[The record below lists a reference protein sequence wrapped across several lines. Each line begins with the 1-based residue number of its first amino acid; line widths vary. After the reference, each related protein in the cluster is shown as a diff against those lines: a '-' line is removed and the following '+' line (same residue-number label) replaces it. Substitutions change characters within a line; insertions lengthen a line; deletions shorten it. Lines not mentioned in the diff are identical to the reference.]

1 MPVRDIAMDAS
12 AAILLIGAALLATAA
27 AGAARWRGATR
38 TLRARLEA
46 NREPVTPESVDF
58 RALDGLPAP
67 VRRYLRRV
75 LVEGA
80 PMIAGVSVRHR
91 GTFDMGKQSPWWRPF
106 ASEQRVV
113 TRRPGF
119 DWDARIAAL
128 PGLPVRVHDAYVG
141 GEGVLHASLLG
152 LVTLVREPASRA
164 LAEGELMRWLAES
177 AWYPTVLL
185 PGPALRWD
193 AVDERSAR
201 ATLRDG
207 DLALAMLF
215 TFGDDGLTETV
226 RAEARGRTV
235 GGRVVPT
242 PWQGRYW
249 RYEPRAG
256 MLVPME
262 AEVAWLTP
270 EGARPYWRG
279 RIVDIHHEFAR

>member
-1 MPVRDIAMDAS
+1 MQTAL
-12 AAILLIGAALLATAA
+12 ILLLVALGAMAA
-27 AGAARWRGATR
+27 AAAWGGVRWNRGTLA
-38 TLRARLEA
+38 LRAGLEA
-46 NREPVTPESVDF
+46 SREPVTPASVDF
-58 RALDGLPAP
+58 RALDGLPPP
-67 VRRYLRRV
+67 VQRYLRRV
-75 LVEGA
+75 LVDGA
-80 PMIAGVSVRHR
+80 PMIAGVSVRHL
-91 GTFDMGKQSPWWRPF
+91 GTFDMGRQSPWWRPF

-119 DWDARIAAL
+119 DWDARIAML
-128 PGLPVRVHDAYVG
+128 PGLAVRVHDAYVG

-152 LVTLVREPASRA
+152 LVTLAREPASRA
-164 LAEGELMRWLAES
+164 LAEGELMHWLAES

-185 PGPALRWD
+185 PTAALRWD

-207 DLALAMLF
+207 NLTVALLF
-215 TFGDDGLTETV
+215 TFGDDGLIGTV

-235 GGRVVPT
+235 GDRLVAT

-249 RYEPRAG
+249 RYEPHAG
-256 MLVPME
+256 MLIPTE

-270 EGARPYWRG
+270 EGTRPYWRG

>member
-1 MPVRDIAMDAS
+1 MDAL
-12 AAILLIGAALLATAA
+12 ATILLIGAALLAVAA
-27 AGAARWRGATR
+27 WGGARWNRGTLA
-38 TLRARLEA
+38 LRARLEA
-46 NREPVTPESVDF
+46 NREPVAPASVDF

-67 VRRYLRRV
+67 VQRYLRRV

-113 TRRPGF
+113 ARRPGF
-119 DWDARIAAL
+119 DWDARIAVL

-185 PGPALRWD
+185 PSLALRWD
-193 AVDERSAR
+193 GVDERSAR

-207 DLALAMLF
+207 DLALTLLF
-215 TFGDDGLTETV
+215 TFDEDGLIDAV
-226 RAEARGRTV
+226 RADARMRTV

-242 PWQGRYW
+242 PWQGRFR
-249 RYEPRAG
+249 RYERRNG
-256 MLVPME
+256 MLVPIE
-262 AEVAWLTP
+262 AEVAWLLP

-279 RIVDIHHEFAR
+279 RIVDIGYDFAR